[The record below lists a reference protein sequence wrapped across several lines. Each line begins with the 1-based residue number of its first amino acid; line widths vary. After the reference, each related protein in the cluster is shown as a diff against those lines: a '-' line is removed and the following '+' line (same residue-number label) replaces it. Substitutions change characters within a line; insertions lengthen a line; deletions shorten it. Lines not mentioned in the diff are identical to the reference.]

1 MIGVMKIKK
10 ILLISMLVLA
20 VAISGCGGE
29 RSTTPG
35 DKAESK
41 KVLTISW
48 PLDVG
53 PLNPHLYRPNQ
64 MFAQDFI
71 YESLVEYGEGGD
83 IIPHLAESWD
93 ISPDGKVYTF
103 NLRQDVKFSDGSRF
117 NAQIAKKNFDAIL
130 ANRERH
136 KWLELVNQID
146 RVNAVDQYTLEIIF
160 KNPYYPA
167 LQELSL
173 IRPLR
178 FLGEA
183 GFPDNGNTAEN
194 VKAPIGTGPWMLAE
208 YKQNEYAIFS
218 RNPYYWG
225 RRPNVDQVVVKI
237 IPDGETRAIAFEK
250 GDLDL
255 IFGSGLI
262 SLHSFSQFRDS
273 GKFQTMI
280 SDPLATRFLA
290 VNSNRGPTKE
300 HAVRVALQHGVN
312 KQSLI
317 DNIFYGI
324 EVKADTLFSPQ
335 VPYSDLGLQPY
346 EYDIVKAKSIL
357 ESAGWVQ
364 TAGQEFRQKN
374 GQPLELDLS
383 FDIAD
388 DVQKA
393 LAEALQGEFSKIGIK
408 INLIGEERQS
418 FLQRQ
423 KDGNFNL
430 IFGETWG
437 APYDPHSLV
446 SSMRV
451 PAHADYQAQAG
462 LPMKATIDTK
472 ITEVLLSTDEK
483 ERHELYRFILG
494 TLHEQAVYLP
504 ISYKTNLAVFQN
516 NITGVR
522 FDPQKF
528 RIPLVDVDIE

>member
-1 MIGVMKIKK
+1 MKTKK
-10 ILLISMLVLA
+10 LLLISVLILA
-20 VAISGCGGE
+20 VVVSGCGGS
-29 RSTTPG
+29 RSTATD
-35 DKAESK
+35 DKTEPK

-71 YESLVEYGEGGD
+71 YDSLVEYGEGGAVN
-83 IIPHLAESWD
+83 PHLAESWS
-93 ISPDGKVYTF
+93 ISPDGKIYTF
-103 NLRQDVKFSDGSRF
+103 TLRQDVYFSDGSKF
-117 NAQIAKKNFDAIL
+117 NAQIAKKNFDAVL
-130 ANRERH
+130 VNRERH

-146 RVNAVDQYTLEIIF
+146 KVNAAGQYTLEIIF

-183 GFPDNGNTAEN
+183 GFPEDGNTAEG
-194 VKAPIGTGPWMLAE
+194 VKAPIGTGPWMLSE

-225 RRPNVDQVVVKI
+225 RRPKVDQVVVKI
-237 IPDGETRAIAFEK
+237 IPDGETRAIAFER

-273 GKFQTMI
+273 GKYQTMI
-280 SDPLATRFLA
+280 SGPVATRFLA
-290 VNSNRGPTKE
+290 INSNRGPTRE

-317 DNIFYGI
+317 DSIFYGI

-346 EYDIVKAKSIL
+346 EYDAGKAKSIL

-364 TAGQEFRQKN
+364 TAGQEFRRKN
-374 GQPLELDLS
+374 GQLLELDFS

-393 LAEALQGEFSKIGIK
+393 LAEALQGELKKIGVK

-418 FLQRQ
+418 YQQRQ
-423 KDGNFNL
+423 KEGTFNL

-462 LPMKATIDTK
+462 LPMKAAIDAK
-472 ITEVLLSTDEK
+472 ITEVLLSTDER
-483 ERHELYRFILG
+483 ERQELYRYILS

-504 ISYKTNLAVFQN
+504 ISYSTNLAVFHN
-516 NITGVR
+516 NITGVL

-528 RIPLVDVDIE
+528 RIPLVDVDIK